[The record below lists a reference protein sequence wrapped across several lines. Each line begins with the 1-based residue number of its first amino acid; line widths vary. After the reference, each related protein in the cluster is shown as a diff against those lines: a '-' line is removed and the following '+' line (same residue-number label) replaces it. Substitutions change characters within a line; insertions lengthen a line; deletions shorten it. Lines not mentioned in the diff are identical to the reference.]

1 MRLRYLMLPI
11 IIVSIMIL
19 VLDVEQKVENK
30 IVFNNNIDINYP
42 FFGIEEIDSY
52 ITNYLNKNINKK
64 EELLIDYDYIENG
77 NTYYLT
83 FYKNQFNNNKIKS
96 SVDTFKVDIKNNKI
110 EKTTPV
116 TYEYD
121 IVHNKVIDKESKMIA
136 LTFDDGPNYNTNK
149 VLEVLESYNVTATF
163 FVLGSNIKG
172 NEHIIKRIKESGSE
186 IGNHTYNHKI
196 LTRLKEDEIREEINS
211 TSNQIYSVIG
221 DYPNLLRPSYGI
233 VNKKVKQIAETPII
247 IWDIDTL
254 DWKYHNSKKIAG
266 RVLSKAKDGDIVL
279 MHDVYSSTSNAL
291 KIIIPEL
298 KERGYTFVTVS
309 ELFYYKGIELVNG
322 KVYGSA

>member
-11 IIVSIMIL
+11 IIVSLIIL
-19 VLDVEQKVENK
+19 VLDREQKLENK
-30 IVFNNNIDINYP
+30 IVFNSNVDINYP
-42 FFGIEEIDSY
+42 FFGVEEIDSY
-52 ITNYLNKNINKK
+52 ITNYLNKNINEK
-64 EELLIDYDYIENG
+64 EEILIDYDYIEDN
-77 NTYYLT
+77 NIYYLT
-83 FYKNQFNNNKIKS
+83 FYKNIFNKNKIKS
-96 SVDTFKVDIKNNKI
+96 DIDTFKVDTKNNKI
-110 EKTTPV
+110 EKTMPI

-121 IVHNKVIDKESKMIA
+121 IVHNKVIEKESKMIA

-149 VLEVLESYNVTATF
+149 VLKVLEEYNVPATF
-163 FVLGSNIKG
+163 FVLGSKIKG
-172 NEHIIKRIKESGSE
+172 NENIIKRIKESGSE

-196 LTRLKEDEIREEINS
+196 LTRLNEDEIKKEIHG
-211 TSNQIYSVIG
+211 TSNEIYSITG
-221 DYPNLLRPSYGI
+221 EYPNLLRPSYGI
-233 VNKKVKQIAETPII
+233 VNKKVKSVADTPII

-266 RVLSKAKDGDIVL
+266 RVLTKAKDGDIVL
-279 MHDVYSSTSNAL
+279 MHDVYSSTANAL
-291 KIIIPEL
+291 KIIIPKL

>member
-1 MRLRYLMLPI
+1 M
-11 IIVSIMIL
+11 VL
-19 VLDVEQKVENK
+19 VLEKVQILENK
-30 IVFNNNIDINYP
+30 RVFNNNIDINYP

-52 ITNYLNKNINKK
+52 ITNYLNKNINTK
-64 EELLIDYDYIENG
+64 EELLIDYDYIEN
-77 NTYYLT
+77 NNIYYLT
-83 FYKNQFNNNKIKS
+83 FYKNLFNNNKIKS
-96 SVDTFKVDIKNNKI
+96 SMDTFKIDTKNNEI

-116 TYEYD
+116 SYEYD
-121 IVHNKVIDKESKMIA
+121 IVQNKIVDKESKMIA

-149 VLEVLESYNVTATF
+149 VLEVLEEYNVPATF
-163 FVLGSNIKG
+163 FVLGSKIKG

-186 IGNHTYNHKI
+186 IANHTYNHKI
-196 LTRLKEDEIREEINS
+196 LTRLTEVEVRKEIAS
-211 TSNQIYSVIG
+211 TSNQIYKVTG
-221 DYPNLLRPSYGI
+221 EYPTLLRPSYGI
-233 VNKKVKQIAETPII
+233 INKKVKLLADTPII

-266 RVLSKAKDGDIVL
+266 RVLSKAKDGSVVL

>member
-11 IIVSIMIL
+11 IIVALMIL
-19 VLDVEQKVENK
+19 VLDKEQKLENK
-30 IVFNNNIDINYP
+30 IVFNSNVDINYP

-52 ITNYLNKNINKK
+52 ITNYLNKNINNK
-64 EELLIDYDYIENG
+64 EELLIDYDYIEN
-77 NTYYLT
+77 NYIYYIT
-83 FYKNQFNNNKIKS
+83 FYKNILNNNKITS
-96 SVDTFKVDIKNNKI
+96 SIDTFKVDTKNNKI
-110 EKTTPV
+110 ENTSPV

-121 IVHNKVIDKESKMIA
+121 LLHNKLIDKESKIIA

-149 VLEVLESYNVTATF
+149 VLEVLEEYNVRATF
-163 FVLGSNIKG
+163 FVLGSKIKG
-172 NEHIIKRIKESGSE
+172 NEHIIKRIKESNSE

-196 LTRLKEDEIREEINS
+196 LTRLKEEDIKKEIDS
-211 TSNQIYSVIG
+211 TSNQIYEVIG
-221 DYPNLLRPSYGI
+221 EYPNLLRPSYGI
-233 VNKKVKQIAETPII
+233 INQKIKKISNTPII
-247 IWDIDTL
+247 IWNIDTL

-279 MHDVYSSTSNAL
+279 MLDVYSSTANAL

-309 ELFYYKGIELVNG
+309 ELFYYKGKELIDG
-322 KVYGSA
+322 KVYDKA

>member
-1 MRLRYLMLPI
+1 MM
-11 IIVSIMIL
+11 L
-19 VLDVEQKVENK
+19 VLGNEQTLENK
-30 IVFNNNIDINYP
+30 RVFNNNIDINYP
-42 FFGIEEIDSY
+42 FFGIEEIDTY
-52 ITNYLNKNINKK
+52 ISNYLNKNINEK
-64 EELLIDYDYIENG
+64 EELLIDYDCIEN
-77 NTYYLT
+77 NNIYYIT
-83 FYKNQFNNNKIKS
+83 FYKNIFNNNKIKS
-96 SVDTFKVDIKNNKI
+96 SIDTFKVDTKNNKI
-110 EKTTPV
+110 EKTSPV

-149 VLEVLESYNVTATF
+149 VLEVLESYNIPATF
-163 FVLGSNIKG
+163 FVLGSKIKG
-172 NEHIIKRIKESGSE
+172 NENILKRIKESGSE

-196 LTRLKEDEIREEINS
+196 LTRLKENEIRKEIDN
-211 TSNQIYSVIG
+211 TSNQIYEVTG
-221 DYPNLLRPSYGI
+221 EYPKLLRPSYGI
-233 VNKKVKQIAETPII
+233 VNKKVKSLADTPII

-254 DWKYHNSKKIAG
+254 DWKYHNSKKIAN

-279 MHDVYSSTSNAL
+279 MHDVYSSTANAL

-309 ELFYYKGIELVNG
+309 ELFYYKGIELTNG

>member
-11 IIVSIMIL
+11 IIVCLMIL
-19 VLDVEQKVENK
+19 VLDREQMLENK
-30 IVFNNNIDINYP
+30 RVFNSNIDINYP
-42 FFGIEEIDSY
+42 LFGIEEIDNY
-52 ITNYLNKNINKK
+52 IANYLNKNINEK
-64 EELLIDYDYIENG
+64 EELLIDYDCIESDDI
-77 NTYYLT
+77 YYLT
-83 FYKNQFNNNKIKS
+83 FYKNFFNNNKIKS
-96 SVDTFKVDIKNNKI
+96 SIDTFKVDTKNNKI
-110 EKTTPV
+110 EKTYPV
-116 TYEYD
+116 AYEYD
-121 IVHNKVIDKESKMIA
+121 IVHNKVIDKDSKMIA

-149 VLEVLESYNVTATF
+149 VLEVLEQYNVPATF
-163 FVLGSNIKG
+163 FVLGSKVKG

-196 LTRLKEDEIREEINS
+196 LTKLKDEEIKKEIDS
-211 TSNQIYSVIG
+211 TSNQIYSVTG
-221 DYPNLLRPSYGI
+221 EYPTLLRPSYGI
-233 VNKKVKQIAETPII
+233 VNKKVKSLADTPII

-266 RVLSKAKDGDIVL
+266 RVLSKSKDGSVVL
-279 MHDVYSSTSNAL
+279 MHDVYSSTANAL

-309 ELFYYKGIELVNG
+309 ELFYYKGVELKKE